1 MDGCLAWIQVRGK
14 PDNTKTSR
22 TRPHARCSGATAQRF
37 VGYWTLVVP
46 KVVFVVA
53 WRERELEPDLEIDF
67 DARTM
72 YPKLWWNKG

>member
-1 MDGCLAWIQVRGK
+1 MRLREFDLTFF
-14 PDNTKTSR
+14 N
-22 TRPHARCSGATAQRF
+22 RCSGATAQRF

-53 WRERELEPDLEIDF
+53 WRERELEPELEIDF